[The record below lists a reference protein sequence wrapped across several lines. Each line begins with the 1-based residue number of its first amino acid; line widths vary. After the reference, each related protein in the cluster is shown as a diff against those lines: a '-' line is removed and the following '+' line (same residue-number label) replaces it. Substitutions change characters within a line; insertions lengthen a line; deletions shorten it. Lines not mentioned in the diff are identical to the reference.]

1 MRINSRSWIDSQK
14 SIMGKLLKNSIDL
27 ETVAKTLDLDKIFGE
42 SKELERNDNL
52 ETDLDLTDF
61 EIVETE
67 SGFDVTFT
75 DSDGK
80 VTLAFFKTI
89 KASESWID
97 MMMGTSDF
105 VSDNTLTEYQSNLSG
120 KHFYNNS

>member
-1 MRINSRSWIDSQK
+1 MRINSRSWIDSHK

-27 ETVAKTLDLDKIFGE
+27 ETVSKTLDLDKIFGE

-89 KASESWID
+89 KASEKWLD

-105 VSDNTLTEYQSNLSG
+105 VSDNSLSMYQNKTNG
-120 KHFYNNS
+120 RHFY